1 MKHTSPAGIAIG
13 TPLDDI
19 TTLLMDITPETRGN
33 LTPMANAFIK
43 SRNCDPLSSFGD
55 FIVCSNQVDVETAK
69 QIKRFVSDGIMAS
82 SYSEEALEILKTK
95 KGGKYIIIE
104 ANLDYYNKIMK
115 SGWNENKSIYGIEL
129 KQRNNE
135 FRLSRE
141 MFKDIPENVF
151 HSLVAANTSLKY
163 TQSNNIA
170 IAYDGQVIGIGAG
183 QQNRVDCVRLACKKA
198 TRWINRRSEL
208 VKGIFINSKKE
219 NSKFQDRINFIYQF
233 LENQEYFIEKTN
245 YPLVLAS
252 DGFFP
257 FSDNIIEANKYD
269 VKYIIQPGGSMRD
282 KEVDD
287 ACEKYNIKMYK
298 TNNRMF
304 YH

>member
-1 MKHTSPAGIAIG
+1 MS
-13 TPLDDI
+13 
-19 TTLLMDITPETRGN
+19 
-33 LTPMANAFIK
+33 
-43 SRNCDPLSSFGD
+43 
-55 FIVCSNQVDVETAK
+55 
-69 QIKRFVSDGIMAS
+69 
-82 SYSEEALEILKTK
+82 
-95 KGGKYIIIE
+95 
-104 ANLDYYNKIMK
+104 
-115 SGWNENKSIYGIEL
+115 
-129 KQRNNE
+129 
-135 FRLSRE
+135 
-141 MFKDIPENVF
+141 
-151 HSLVAANTSLKY
+151 
-163 TQSNNIA
+163 
-170 IAYDGQVIGIGAG
+170 GIGRCYFA
-183 QQNRVDCVRLACKKA
+183 
-198 TRWINRRSEL
+198 
-208 VKGIFINSKKE
+208 
-219 NSKFQDRINFIYQF
+219 INFIYQF